1 MGTPVIVEAGRTAVG
16 KRNGV
21 FADVHA
27 AHLLSKAQAGV
38 LERAGVAPADV
49 GQVVGGCVTQAGEQ
63 ASNVT
68 RTAWLSGGMPYE
80 VAATTI
86 DCQCGS
92 SQQANHMIA
101 NLISAGAVDVGLA
114 CGIEHMSKVKLGA
127 NVLAARRHA
136 AERVVASG
144 RVPVGHAGPVHVG
157 RTHRPQPRHHP

>member
-27 AHLLSKAQAGV
+27 AQLLSKAQAGV
-38 LERAGVAPADV
+38 LERAGVEPVEV

-92 SQQANHMIA
+92 SQQANHM
-101 NLISAGAVDVGLA
+101 S
-114 CGIEHMSKVKLGA
+114 
-127 NVLAARRHA
+127 
-136 AERVVASG
+136 
-144 RVPVGHAGPVHVG
+144 P
-157 RTHRPQPRHHP
+157 T